1 MRELTL
7 KRLTNTSFVDLYKK
21 LITNKVLSEDEKFK
35 LLQLALVFF
44 NSSNKDIKEL
54 GYRIIV
60 IFCNKFQFYQP
71 LYEIAINDGLYPIA
85 KFIEMKKQKN
95 NIHTELNSI
104 FLERYTNKN
113 IVMTHE
119 QFQLN
124 EFYNNNADESV
135 AVIAPTS
142 YGKSELI
149 INSVKK
155 SENKNIVIIT
165 PSKALLNQTKNRI
178 LKEQISWLKKI
189 VVFPEMYSENDNGTV
204 AVLTQERLL
213 RLLKDNPLLHFD
225 TVIIDEAHDLLLQ
238 DDRNLMLATCMI
250 VLQKRNESTVFKF
263 LTPFISKSSNLK
275 LRHSKYRIKDFGV
288 GEHLKTEKFYIYDTR
303 NHTGLKIYDQ
313 FMNDLYDIDY
323 DKNLSAIDFI
333 KNVAK
338 EKNIIYFNRPFDI
351 EKFASEF
358 CSNLEDVVNDK
369 TIEKAISNLS
379 EYIDNDYNLINCIKK
394 GVIYHHGSMPDNIRI
409 YIENLYK
416 NDRNIKYV
424 ITSSTLLEGVNIPA
438 SQIFIMDNKKGRGNL
453 KPSDFKNLIGR
464 VCRFGDIFNESN
476 IDLKKLEPNIYLVV
490 NDKYI
495 NNCNIEKFIK
505 NNSKVD
511 KEIKD
516 ELTNVLLENT
526 TINATNIKKLD
537 QSEEFIEN
545 YEQGTIKDYNKRLAK
560 TEIGKSCFLNNIIE
574 IDVFDKE
581 LYLQTIID
589 RCINQNLII
598 SETNILFNAL
608 YKIFFQNVIDN
619 KYDKLTRFEHEET
632 INFYKMFL
640 DWKIKNA
647 TYKEMISCFVNYWE
661 GLKSFKDK
669 DPIIYVGSKWGEIVR
684 NGHRNLWVNLRN
696 KNHLEI
702 INLAIVKI
710 KEEQDF
716 LEHTIIKFIEVLND
730 MKLLD
735 KSFYNKIKY
744 GTDNINVIFL
754 MEHGFSFYLSK
765 ELIDK
770 YANYITINFDNDSYL
785 ISEDIIEKMN
795 NDSIN
800 DILIF
805 ELKQFI

>member
-85 KFIEMKKQKN
+85 KFIEMKMQKN
-95 NIHTELNSI
+95 NIHTEMNSI
-104 FLERYTNKN
+104 FLDRYTNKN
-113 IVMTHE
+113 IVMTYE

-288 GEHLKTEKFYIYDTR
+288 GEHLKTEKFYVYDTR

-476 IDLKKLEPNIYLVV
+476 IDLKKLEPNIYLVI

>member
-85 KFIEMKKQKN
+85 KFIEMKMQKN

-113 IVMTHE
+113 IVMTYE

-795 NDSIN
+795 NDGIN

>member
-85 KFIEMKKQKN
+85 KFIEMKMQKN

-526 TINATNIKKLD
+526 IINATNIKKLD

-684 NGHRNLWVNLRN
+684 NGNRNLWVNLRN

>member
-85 KFIEMKKQKN
+85 KFIEMKMQKN

-113 IVMTHE
+113 IVMTYE

-288 GEHLKTEKFYIYDTR
+288 GEHLKTEKFYVYDTR
-303 NHTGLKIYDQ
+303 NQTGLKIYDQ

>member
-85 KFIEMKKQKN
+85 KFIEMKMQKN

-113 IVMTHE
+113 IVMTYE